1 MIAFFARHPTA
12 GNLLMLFLAVLGLST
27 LPGLQRETFPDFA
40 AEQLQISVAYPG
52 ASAEDVEEAICQR
65 LEDAIDGVS
74 EVEELRCEAREGVA
88 IAVVEMT
95 EGGDMTRF
103 KDDIK
108 SEVDAINTLPDETEL
123 PVIKELGRTD
133 NVVAIAIT
141 GPMSS
146 RDLKAYAEQVKERMQ
161 RLPEISQIE
170 INGFSDHQ
178 LRIEVPARS
187 LLQYGI
193 SMSDVANS
201 VRRQGIDLPAGSLE
215 TADRN
220 LLIRFTDLRRTPEA
234 LADLIIVSA
243 NSGAEIRLGDITHIS
258 DRFELDEEQVLFNGQ
273 RAALLQVI
281 KTKQQDTI
289 KVMDAV
295 SRFLERELRP
305 TAPQGVNFHITQD
318 RSSIVKDRLSLLVKN
333 GGQGLLLVF
342 LVMWLFFQG
351 RFAFWVAMGLPVSFL
366 GALFFMSILGLTI
379 NMITMVALLIAIGLL
394 MDDAIVIAENI
405 ATQLHQGKRAMQA
418 AIDGTRQVSPGV
430 ISSFLTTVSV
440 FGPLAFLSGHMGK
453 VLQFIPMVLLL
464 VLAISL
470 IEAFLILPHHLAHS
484 IKQHEQ
490 QISQFRQGFDKRLIH
505 FRDNT
510 VGHLVDW
517 AIHQR
522 YWFIGIVIGLFL
534 LSIGMLVGGKLKF
547 QSFPDIEGD
556 IIEARILLPQGTP
569 LARTKAVV
577 RQVTDA
583 IQVVNEHFTPLQP
596 DRQQLVRNVQVRF
609 NNNLDANESGPH
621 LATVTIDLLTAEAR
635 NGHLDDYINLWRET
649 VGEIPD
655 LVAMNFKEP
664 TIGPGGIPLEI
675 RLTGP
680 DLDQLKQAS
689 LALQEWLASYRGT
702 FDLSDN
708 LRPGKPEL
716 RLHLRDGA
724 LSLGLDASTIAN
736 QLRAAFYGTTANE
749 IQVGAEAYEIDV
761 RLDAD
766 DRASLT
772 DVEGFRITTA
782 SGDQVPLSTVA
793 WIEESRGYSRILR
806 VNGTR
811 TVTISGDLDTRIAN
825 AREVINHTLAHF
837 LPDLLSRYPGMQAA
851 VEGQS
856 KDTAKTGRSMLRSF
870 AIGLVGIFILL
881 SFQFRSYM
889 EPLVV
894 MSIIPL
900 ALIGVIW
907 GHLLMGLSFT
917 LPGIIG
923 FTSLAGIVV
932 NDSILLVEF
941 IKLRVKEGHH
951 IIEAAKT
958 ASRDRFRA
966 VLLTSITTIAGLIP
980 LLLEKS
986 MQAQVLVPLATSIVF
1001 GLMTTTLLVLLV
1013 VPALFSILHD
1023 LGIATTAKELAGMEN
1038 ENAESA

>member
-1 MIAFFARHPTA
+1 MITFFARHPTA
-12 GNLLMLFLAVLGLST
+12 GNLLMLFLAVLGIST

-40 AEQLQISVAYPG
+40 AEQLQVTVAYPG

-65 LEDAIDGVS
+65 LEDAVDGVS
-74 EVEELRCEAREGVA
+74 EVAEMRCEAREGVA
-88 IAVVEMT
+88 IAVVEMV
-95 EGGDMTRF
+95 EGGNMPRF
-103 KDDIK
+103 MDDIK
-108 SEVDAINTLPDETEL
+108 TEVDAISNFPEETEL
-123 PVIKELGRTD
+123 PVVKELGRTD

-141 GPMSS
+141 GPMSVS
-146 RDLKAYAEQVKERMQ
+146 DLKAYAEQVKERMQ
-161 RLPEISQIE
+161 RLPQISQIE

-178 LRIEVPARS
+178 LRIEVPARA

-215 TADRN
+215 TADRD
-220 LLIRFTDLRRTPEA
+220 LLIRFTDLRRSPAE
-234 LADLIIVSA
+234 LADLTVVSA
-243 NSGAEIRLGDITHIS
+243 SSGAEIRLGDIARIS
-258 DRFELDEEQVLFNGQ
+258 DRFELDEEKILFNGQ

-295 SRFLERELRP
+295 SGFLDRELRP
-305 TAPQGVNFHITQD
+305 GAPQGVQFHLTQD
-318 RSSIVKDRLSLLVKN
+318 RSSIVKDRLGLLLKN
-333 GGQGLLLVF
+333 GGQGLVLVF

-366 GALFFMSILGLTI
+366 GALFFMSVLGLTI

-405 ATQLHQGKRAMQA
+405 ATQLRNGKRAMPA
-418 AIDGTRQVSPGV
+418 AIDGTRQVAPGV

-470 IEAFLILPHHLAHS
+470 VEAFLILPHHLAHS
-484 IKQHEQ
+484 LKHHERKA
-490 QISQFRQGFDKRLIH
+490 SRFRQAFDQRLIH

-522 YWFIGIVIGLFL
+522 YWFVGLVIALFL
-534 LSIGMLVGGKLKF
+534 LSLGMLVGGKLKF

-569 LARTKAVV
+569 LARTEAVV

-583 IQVVNEHFTPLQP
+583 IGVVDEHFTPLQP
-596 DRQQLVRNVQVRF
+596 DGQRLVRNVQVRF

-621 LATVTIDLLTAEAR
+621 LATVTVDLLTAEAR

-649 VGEIPD
+649 TGEIPD
-655 LVAMNFKEP
+655 LVALNFKEP

-680 DLDQLKQAS
+680 DLDHLKQAS
-689 LALQEWLASYRGT
+689 LELQAWLASYRGT

-716 RLHLRDGA
+716 RLRLRDGA
-724 LSLGLDASTIAN
+724 LALGLDASTIAT
-736 QLRAAFYGTTANE
+736 QLRAAFYGTTASE
-749 IQVGAEAYEIDV
+749 IQVGPEAYEIDV
-761 RLDAD
+761 RLSGG

-772 DVEGFRITTA
+772 DVEGFRITSA
-782 SGDQVPLSTVA
+782 AGDQVPLSTVA
-793 WIEESRGYSRILR
+793 QIEESRGFSRILR
-806 VNGTR
+806 VDGVR
-811 TVTISGDLDTRIAN
+811 TVTISGDLDTRVAN
-825 AREVINHTLAHF
+825 AREVINHTLARF
-837 LPDLLSRYPGMQAA
+837 IPDLLSRYPGLQAV

-856 KDTAKTGRSMLRSF
+856 KDTAKTGGSMLRSF

-881 SFQFRSYM
+881 SFQFRSYV

-917 LPGIIG
+917 MPGIIG

-941 IKLRVKEGHH
+941 LKLRVREGQH
-951 IIEAAKT
+951 IVEAAKL

-1001 GLMTTTLLVLLV
+1001 GLLTTTLLVLLV

-1023 LGIATTAKELAGMEN
+1023 LGVSTTAKELAAMEG
-1038 ENAESA
+1038 EKA